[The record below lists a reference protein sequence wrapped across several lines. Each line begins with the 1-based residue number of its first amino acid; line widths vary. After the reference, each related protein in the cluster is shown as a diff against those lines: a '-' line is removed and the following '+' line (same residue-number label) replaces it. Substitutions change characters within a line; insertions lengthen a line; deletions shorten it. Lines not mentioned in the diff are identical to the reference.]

1 MELSKFIPIM
11 ENKLKLLTLSI
22 VLASGSASAAN
33 YAIEARGDAMGGVG
47 VVSANFLTAPFYN
60 PALTAIYRRNDDY
73 GMITPSFGLSYSDE
87 HKMVDDLKTAA
98 DLIDQAVAGNT
109 TNIAELDKTLKALD
123 GDIAKL
129 EFGGVVAFAIPNR
142 FVAAN
147 VFGKAYAESF
157 AQTDIYSGAAS
168 ATPELNPAINA
179 ELSAVNAVGIG
190 VTEVGISLAKYQTF
204 LGQHISFGITPKLQR
219 IYTYVY
225 SANLNNYDIK
235 DVRDNG
241 TGETT
246 FNMDAGFLWF
256 HGPLRVGFS
265 ATNLVSR
272 DIKSQELAGSTV
284 TSQVDG
290 TQSRTFEARTFDYQI
305 RPQYTVG
312 VGLVADYATISVDY
326 DLNEEK
332 KFTGFNDNVQML
344 RVGGEI
350 DIMRQ
355 LKLRAGWKRNLAY
368 DNLDDTITAGI
379 GLSPLNLFQLDIGA
393 SYTNEDSMGGYINFL
408 TSY

>member
-1 MELSKFIPIM
+1 MK
-11 ENKLKLLTLSI
+11 KQLTLLSLSI
-22 VLASGSASAAN
+22 ALASASASAAN

-60 PALTAIYRRNDDY
+60 PALTAIYRRNDDV

-87 HKMVDDLKTAA
+87 HMMVDDLEKASDLITAA
-98 DLIDQAVAGNT
+98 SNDINSIDIN
-109 TNIAELDKTLKALD
+109 ELDATLQALD

-129 EFGGVVAFAIPNR
+129 ELGGVVAFAIPNR
-142 FVAAN
+142 YIAAN
-147 VFGKAYAESF
+147 VFGKAYTES
-157 AQTDIYSGAAS
+157 Y
-168 ATPELNPAINA
+168 ATPQIATDSTNGDNSLRILENA
-179 ELSAVNAVGIG
+179 QNSTVNAVSVG

-225 SANLNNYDIK
+225 EASFTNYDIK

-241 TGETT
+241 TGETM

-256 HGPLRVGFS
+256 YGPIRAGFS

-272 DIKSQELAGSTV
+272 DIETLTIPSSVSGKPDINYS
-284 TSQVDG
+284 
-290 TQSRTFEARTFDYQI
+290 YQM
-305 RPQYTVG
+305 RPLYTVG

-326 DLNEEK
+326 DLNEEERY
-332 KFTGFNDNVQML
+332 TNFNDNTQML

-355 LKLRAGWKRNLAY
+355 LKLRAGWNRNLAY

-393 SYTNEDSMGGYINFL
+393 SYTNENSMGGYINFL

>member
-1 MELSKFIPIM
+1 M
-11 ENKLKLLTLSI
+11 ENKIKLLTLSI
-22 VLASGSASAAN
+22 ALAASSASAAN

-87 HKMVDDLKTAA
+87 HMMVDDLKKAA
-98 DLIDQAVAGNT
+98 DLIEQGTSNPADLNA
-109 TNIAELDKTLKALD
+109 AELDATLKALD

-129 EFGGVVAFAIPNR
+129 EIGGVVAFAIPNK
-142 FVAAN
+142 FLAAN
-147 VFGKAYAESF
+147 VFGKAYAESYANPLIASDSTNPDNDLRILEN
-157 AQTDIYSGAAS
+157 AQNST
-168 ATPELNPAINA
+168 
-179 ELSAVNAVGIG
+179 VNAVSVG

-225 SANLNNYDIK
+225 EASFTNYDIK

-241 TGETT
+241 TGETM

-256 HGPLRVGFS
+256 YGPMRVGFS

-272 DIKSQELAGSTV
+272 DIKTLTIPSSVSGKPDISY
-284 TSQVDG
+284 S
-290 TQSRTFEARTFDYQI
+290 YQM
-305 RPQYTVG
+305 RPLYTVG

-326 DLNEEK
+326 DLNEEERY
-332 KFTGFNDNVQML
+332 TNFNDNTQML

-355 LKLRAGWKRNLAY
+355 LKLRAGWNRNLAY
-368 DNLDDTITAGI
+368 DNLDDTVTAGI

-393 SYTNEDSMGGYINFL
+393 SYTNENSMGAYINFL

>member
-1 MELSKFIPIM
+1 MK
-11 ENKLKLLTLSI
+11 KQLTLLSLSI
-22 VLASGSASAAN
+22 ALASASASAAN

-60 PALTAIYRRNDDY
+60 PALTAIYRRNDDV

-87 HKMVDDLKTAA
+87 HMMVDDLDKAA
-98 DLIDQAVAGNT
+98 GLIDQAIGGDYSNV
-109 TNIAELDKTLKALD
+109 AELEPTLNALE

-129 EFGGVVAFAIPNR
+129 ELGGVVAFAIPNR
-142 FVAAN
+142 YIAAN

-157 AQTDIYSGAAS
+157 AQTDIYTGANSAVDAS
-168 ATPELNPAINA
+168 LNPAINA
-179 ELSAVNAVGIG
+179 ELSAVNAVGVG

-235 DVRDNG
+235 DIRDNG
-241 TGETT
+241 TGETM

-256 HGPLRVGFS
+256 YGPLRVGFA

-272 DIKSQELAGSTV
+272 DINTQELAGSTV
-284 TSQVDG
+284 TSSIDN
-290 TQSRTFEARTFDYQI
+290 TQSRTFDPVSYSYQM
-305 RPQYTVG
+305 RPLYTVG

-326 DLNEEK
+326 DLNEEERY
-332 KFTGFNDNVQML
+332 TNFNDNTQML

-355 LKLRAGWKRNLAY
+355 LKLRAGWNRNLAY

-393 SYTNEDSMGGYINFL
+393 SYTNENSMGGYINFL